1 MPRKVIKMD
10 DTKLMAQLY
19 QSETKQEK
27 PSPLSPEKAQLIQ
40 KGLDKLVSYGLL
52 SDPNAVRDWANDLVD
67 LSERELVEGFK
78 KAKDHTGWLEFGAFR
93 AMCKLPKSHA
103 SFRRF
108 VPLEHLKSS
117 HETVEYW
124 KAKRKEEIGL

>member
-1 MPRKVIKMD
+1 MEQVEKFLKE
-10 DTKLMAQLY
+10 LY
-19 QSETKQEK
+19 QSETKPEK
-27 PSPLSPEKAQLIQ
+27 PSPLSPEKALLIQ

-78 KAKDHTGWLEFGAFR
+78 KAKDHTGWLEFGKFR
-93 AMCKLPKSHA
+93 QMCKLPKSHA

-108 VPLEHLKSS
+108 VPLEHHRATS
-117 HETVEYW
+117 EQVEYW
-124 KAKRKEEIGL
+124 KNKRKEEIGL